1 MHPVAILTERYEA
14 LRSCV
19 LARNSFSGLRLG
31 QGALMARGMAAW
43 MQVAGELIVPVRSA
57 PVFSREA
64 ASVPQLVQDEV
75 IQVMGA
81 AVMTLVSGGSL

>member
-1 MHPVAILTERYEA
+1 LHPAAILTEHYET
-14 LRSCV
+14 LRSYV
-19 LARNSFSGLRLG
+19 LARNSSSGLRLG

-43 MQVAGELIVPVRSA
+43 MQVAGELIAPVRSA
-57 PVFSREA
+57 LVFSREA

-75 IQVMGA
+75 IQLMGA